1 MGLSEDRR
9 CAVNCVKCKLPIRAG
24 EIAVR
29 IDSQN
34 MAHGQCATSANLS
47 AQPQV
52 QTIGVSDGEKL
63 REVGT
68 VHMSDRSKTRAIVD
82 YQGLQYYADSIALD
96 SDGKLIQAEAVPV
109 KPQTIGDSDPSG
121 LKPTIAALEKWILA
135 KKCEYEKPGSYCI
148 GLPAIGEKCHRCH
161 KLHRSPDD
169 PYFVAGKVEP
179 GETVWLQTYLGRQL
193 RVPEWNHDAICLEE
207 TAYVLSGIHRFGART
222 DPYYTVSEHSVR
234 VADCIA
240 LLGGSAL
247 EQFIGINHEGDEAL
261 LGFDPASPL
270 LRLLP
275 DLKALKRLA
284 HESYMR
290 RYGLPI
296 ELPAIVKHADL
307 VLLSTEKR
315 DLMQPEPMRWMELPE
330 PLKSKI
336 LPWPNPYARYMQRWR
351 ELAQAAGFQGK
362 E

>member
-1 MGLSEDRR
+1 M
-9 CAVNCVKCKLPIRAG
+9 NCVKCKLPIRAG

-29 IDSQN
+29 VNSSADIR
-34 MAHGQCATSANLS
+34 HGHCAGVAYRMIEGDNADRS
-47 AQPQV
+47 AQI

-68 VHMSDRSKTRAIVD
+68 VHISDQPKTHAIVD
-82 YQGLQYYADSIALD
+82 YHGLQYYADSIALD
-96 SDGKLIQAEAVPV
+96 SDGKLIRGEAVPV
-109 KPQTIGDSDPSG
+109 EPHTIGVV
-121 LKPTIAALEKWILA
+121 EKIVDGVPHINGTGR
-135 KKCEYEKPGSYCI
+135 PG
-148 GLPAIGEKCHRCH
+148 
-161 KLHRSPDD
+161 D
-169 PYFVAGKVEP
+169 
-179 GETVWLQTYLGRQL
+179 VWLQTYLGRQL

-336 LPWPNPYARYMQRWR
+336 LPWPNPYARFVQRWR
-351 ELAQAAGFQGK
+351 ELAQAAGYQGK

>member
-24 EIAVR
+24 EIVVR

-34 MAHGQCATSANLS
+34 MSHGQCAASANLS
-47 AQPQV
+47 VQPQAQSV
-52 QTIGVSDGEKL
+52 IGVVEK
-63 REVGT
+63 
-68 VHMSDRSKTRAIVD
+68 IVD
-82 YQGLQYYADSIALD
+82 G
-96 SDGKLIQAEAVPV
+96 VPHINGTGR
-109 KPQTIGDSDPSG
+109 PGD
-121 LKPTIAALEKWILA
+121 
-135 KKCEYEKPGSYCI
+135 
-148 GLPAIGEKCHRCH
+148 
-161 KLHRSPDD
+161 
-169 PYFVAGKVEP
+169 
-179 GETVWLQTYLGRQL
+179 VWLQTHLGRQL

-222 DPYYTVSEHSVR
+222 DPYYTVAEHSVR

-247 EQFIGINHEGDEAL
+247 EQFVGINHEGDEAL

-307 VLLSTEKR
+307 VLLATERR
-315 DLMQPEPMRWMELPE
+315 DLMKGGEFVNMTEMPE

-336 LPWPNPYARYMQRWR
+336 VPWPNPYARFVQRWR
-351 ELAQAAGFQGK
+351 ELAQAAGYQGK

>member
-1 MGLSEDRR
+1 L
-9 CAVNCVKCKLPIRAG
+9 NCVKCKRSIRAG

-29 IDSQN
+29 TDSQN
-34 MAHGQCATSANLS
+34 MAHGQCVGSANLS
-47 AQPQV
+47 T
-52 QTIGVSDGEKL
+52 QTP
-63 REVGT
+63 
-68 VHMSDRSKTRAIVD
+68 DRAKTRAIVD

-96 SDGKLIQAEAVPV
+96 SDGKLIRGEAVPT
-109 KPQTIGDSDPSG
+109 KPKTIGVV
-121 LKPTIAALEKWILA
+121 EKIVDGVA
-135 KKCEYEKPGSYCI
+135 HINGTGRPG
-148 GLPAIGEKCHRCH
+148 
-161 KLHRSPDD
+161 
-169 PYFVAGKVEP
+169 
-179 GETVWLQTYLGRQL
+179 VWLQTYLGRQL

-222 DPYYTVSEHSVR
+222 DPYYTVAEHSVR

-240 LLGGSAL
+240 QFGGSAL

-296 ELPAIVKHADL
+296 EMPAIVKHADL
-307 VLLSTEKR
+307 VLLATEKR
-315 DLMQPEPMRWMELPE
+315 DLMRANPIMPAGSV
-330 PLKSKI
+330 PLKWTDLPPALPVKI
-336 LPWPNPYARYMQRWR
+336 GPWPNPYARFVQRWR
-351 ELAQAAGFQGK
+351 ELAQAAGYQGK

>member
-1 MGLSEDRR
+1 
-9 CAVNCVKCKLPIRAG
+9 VNCVKCKLPIRSG

-29 IDSQN
+29 TDSQN
-34 MAHGQCATSANLS
+34 MAHGQCANSANLS
-47 AQPQV
+47 AQTP
-52 QTIGVSDGEKL
+52 
-63 REVGT
+63 
-68 VHMSDRSKTRAIVD
+68 DRPKTRAIVD

-96 SDGKLIQAEAVPV
+96 SDGKLIRGEAVPA
-109 KPQTIGDSDPSG
+109 KPQTIDVVEKIVDSVPHIDGTGRPGD
-121 LKPTIAALEKWILA
+121 
-135 KKCEYEKPGSYCI
+135 
-148 GLPAIGEKCHRCH
+148 
-161 KLHRSPDD
+161 
-169 PYFVAGKVEP
+169 
-179 GETVWLQTYLGRQL
+179 VWLQTYLGRQL

-222 DPYYTVSEHSVR
+222 DPYYTVAEHSVR

-247 EQFIGINHEGDEAL
+247 EQFVGINHEGDEAL

-290 RYGLPI
+290 RYVLPV

-307 VLLSTEKR
+307 VLLATEKR
-315 DLMQPEPMRWMELPE
+315 DLMNGGAFINMTEMPPALPA
-330 PLKSKI
+330 KI
-336 LPWPNPYARYMQRWR
+336 VPWPNPYARFVQRWR
-351 ELAQAAGFQGK
+351 ELAQAASYQGK

>member
-1 MGLSEDRR
+1 M
-9 CAVNCVKCKLPIRAG
+9 NCVKCNLPIRAG

-29 IDSQN
+29 VSSLN
-34 MAHGQCATSANLS
+34 GMTHGQCANSANLS
-47 AQPQV
+47 AQT

-63 REVGT
+63 RQGM
-68 VHMSDRSKTRAIVD
+68 VHMSDRPSHTPDQPKTRAIVD
-82 YQGLQYYADSIALD
+82 YQGLQYYADSFALD
-96 SDGKLIQAEAVPV
+96 SDGKLIRGEAVPV
-109 KPQTIGDSDPSG
+109 KSQTIGVV
-121 LKPTIAALEKWILA
+121 EKIVDGVPHINGTGR
-135 KKCEYEKPGSYCI
+135 PG
-148 GLPAIGEKCHRCH
+148 
-161 KLHRSPDD
+161 D
-169 PYFVAGKVEP
+169 
-179 GETVWLQTYLGRQL
+179 VWLQTHLGRQL

-247 EQFIGINHEGDEAL
+247 EQFVGINHEGDEAL

-290 RYGLPI
+290 RYDLPI
-296 ELPAIVKHADL
+296 ELPAIVKHVDL
-307 VLLSTEKR
+307 VLLATEKR

-330 PLKSKI
+330 PLKTKI
-336 LPWPNPYARYMQRWR
+336 VPWPNPYARFVQRWR
-351 ELAQAAGFQGK
+351 ELAQAANYQGK